1 MPTTNNKANKQ
12 RVIRTTNNS
21 CTPKIGFSSLNNNFL
36 SGKEVT
42 FNMFFSSKLQK
53 DQGYPNHMYHSWRPV
68 SNFFNDFVLT
78 RFFQFMSLWTFP
90 ILTNDSSICTLCSKL
105 QKKVIN
111 FFKGKKKI
119 QTYFGVKIKTV
130 LGKLFLQI
138 RKTWFFWLLLKYDS
152 TSNCNIR

>member
-21 CTPKIGFSSLNNNFL
+21 CTPRIIGFSSLNNNFL

-42 FNMFFSSKLQK
+42 FNMFFFSSKLQK
-53 DQGYPNHMYHSWRPV
+53 DQGYSNHMYHSWRPV

-90 ILTNDSSICTLCSKL
+90 FWQMIHQSAHCAKNNREIRKFVK
-105 QKKVIN
+105 QKKICESKN
-111 FFKGKKKI
+111 YAKF
-119 QTYFGVKIKTV
+119 
-130 LGKLFLQI
+130 
-138 RKTWFFWLLLKYDS
+138 RKF
-152 TSNCNIR
+152 